1 MQNFTSLFG
10 FDIIPYL
17 SIRKFESG
25 DNIIKEGQA
34 VPYLY
39 YLVDGRAKFH
49 LTEENGRISIIR
61 FFTAPSFIGE
71 MELLFDDGRV
81 TEVTALTSCT
91 FYAIDLRK
99 AKTLLLSDPVFLRN
113 LCIYMGRKRQEDT
126 NTFSKTA
133 AYSLE
138 NRLASFILMSESN
151 GYYRMPH
158 TEASGYLSVTYRH
171 LLYVIADFV
180 KKGILT
186 KTPQGY
192 RIDNREALE
201 NLSPKK

>member
-1 MQNFTSLFG
+1 MEDFKSLFG
-10 FDIIPYL
+10 FDITPYL
-17 SIRKFESG
+17 STVKFESG
-25 DNIIKEGQA
+25 ESIIKEGQA
-34 VPYLY
+34 APYLY

-49 LTEENGRISIIR
+49 LTEENGRISMIR

-81 TEVTALTSCT
+81 NAVTALTNCT
-91 FYAIDLRK
+91 FYSIDLRK
-99 AKTLLLSDPVFLRN
+99 AKSLLLSDPVFLRN

-126 NTFSKTA
+126 NSFSKTA
-133 AYSLE
+133 AYPLE
-138 NRLASFILMSESN
+138 NRLAAFILMSETN

-171 LLYVIADFV
+171 LLYVIKDFV
-180 KKGILT
+180 AKGIIT

-192 RIDNREALE
+192 RIDDYETLE
-201 NLSPKK
+201 NLTP